1 MKSVD
6 KKNINWK
13 KEELIAIDNASM
25 RIQDARGEREL
36 AYEQGIAKG
45 IEKVKIEIVVE
56 MHKEGISIE
65 VISEVTKFPLD
76 KVQQIIG
83 DYERNKK

>member
-45 IEKVKIEIVVE
+45 IEKVKTEIVVE
-56 MHKEGISIE
+56 MHKKG
-65 VISEVTKFPLD
+65 F
-76 KVQQIIG
+76 
-83 DYERNKK
+83 

>member
-1 MKSVD
+1 MKSVY

-45 IEKVKIEIVVE
+45 IEKVKTEIVVE
-56 MHKEGISIE
+56 MHKKGFSIE
-65 VISEVTKFPLD
+65 VISKVTKFPLD

-83 DYERNKK
+83 DYERNKN

>member
-36 AYEQGIAKG
+36 AYEQGIEKG
-45 IEKVKIEIVVE
+45 IAMVKMGVVVE
-56 MHKEGISIE
+56 MHKKSFSIE
-65 VISEVTKFPLD
+65 VISKVTKLPLD
-76 KVQQIIG
+76 KVRQIIG
-83 DYERNKK
+83 EYEQNKK